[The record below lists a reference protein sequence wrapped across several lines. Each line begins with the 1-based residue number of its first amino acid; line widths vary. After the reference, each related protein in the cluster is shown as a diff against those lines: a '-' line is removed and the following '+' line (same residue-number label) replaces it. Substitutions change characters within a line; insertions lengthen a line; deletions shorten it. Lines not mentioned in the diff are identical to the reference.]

1 MTALKLNSFSQ
12 NEELFF
18 SKNWKK
24 MQKKNFNEKMVYQI
38 LLQRTFREWLLRTWT
53 LKNLQFTKLY
63 WFVKIYSC
71 NKVNYW
77 PQILFVFLNFLSNFK
92 TIKNITISAKA
103 CLRASIL
110 YYFRFINI
118 YKRRNRKFTKQKNL
132 LFSRILLVLLKAI
145 KLRLLVGDVNNRIKN
160 KMFSAKQ
167 QILETVFAAISRKCN
182 VALLFCLSVI
192 NGTVRPLNWTW
203 LS

>member
-1 MTALKLNSFSQ
+1 MDSNLSWNRNDSSKTKFIFSKWRTF
-12 NEELFF
+12 FF
-18 SKNWKK
+18 SKNWKNAK
-24 MQKKNFNEKMVYQI
+24 KKKKNFNEKMVYQI

-53 LKNLQFTKLY
+53 LKNLQFTKLH

-118 YKRRNRKFTKQKNL
+118 YKRRNRTFTKLRSFGFL
-132 LFSRILLVLLKAI
+132 LFY
-145 KLRLLVGDVNNRIKN
+145 
-160 KMFSAKQ
+160 
-167 QILETVFAAISRKCN
+167 
-182 VALLFCLSVI
+182 
-192 NGTVRPLNWTW
+192 
-203 LS
+203 